1 MKKCCEAIN
10 EFIRQADSKQ
20 LTLMKLL
27 LCCVSFFLG
36 LSAPKKGRGLLKFLS
51 FCVGVASV
59 FALFPDFR
67 AIKEKAFPSPLSEDL
82 LIEEDAVE

>member
-1 MKKCCEAIN
+1 MRKFCEAVD
-10 EFIRQADSKQ
+10 EFIKQADCKQ

-36 LSAPKKGRGLLKFLS
+36 LSAPKKGKGLLKFLS

-67 AIKEKAFPSPLSEDL
+67 AIKEKAFPSPLSEDML
-82 LIEEDAVE
+82 TEEEVVE